1 MLLLVGLGNPGD
13 KYRKNRHNIGFMAVD
28 EIIRRHDFSAPRKRF
43 QSTLCEGR
51 IGRHKV
57 LALKPRTFMNESG
70 RAVGQAMRFYKLT
83 AGDVIVLYDELDLA
97 FGKVKVKTGGGAAG
111 HNGIRSIA
119 SHIGPDFIRVR
130 LGIGHP
136 GDKARVTGHVQ
147 GDFARSEETALDAL
161 LGAVADRI
169 GRLADGDAPRFM
181 SDVAL
186 TLAPSHNNAE
196 KRSAPEKPL
205 SENTPDTARTAAKPA
220 TTGTTTEGPL
230 ADALRAL
237 KKED

>member
-1 MLLLVGLGNPGD
+1 M
-13 KYRKNRHNIGFMAVD
+13 
-28 EIIRRHDFSAPRKRF
+28 
-43 QSTLCEGR
+43 
-51 IGRHKV
+51 
-57 LALKPRTFMNESG
+57 
-70 RAVGQAMRFYKLT
+70 
-83 AGDVIVLYDELDLA
+83 
-97 FGKVKVKTGGGAAG
+97 
-111 HNGIRSIA
+111 
-119 SHIGPDFIRVR
+119 
-130 LGIGHP
+130 
-136 GDKARVTGHVQ
+136 
-147 GDFARSEETALDAL
+147 
-161 LGAVADRI
+161 ADRI

-205 SENTPDTARTAAKPA
+205 PETPLSENTPDTARTAAKPA